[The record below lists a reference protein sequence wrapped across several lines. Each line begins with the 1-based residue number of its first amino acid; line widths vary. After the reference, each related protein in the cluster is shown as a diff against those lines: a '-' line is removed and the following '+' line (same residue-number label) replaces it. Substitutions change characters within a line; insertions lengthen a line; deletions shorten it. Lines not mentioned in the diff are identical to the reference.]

1 MTQTPAIDLADATDF
16 ELVSAGR
23 AALQAEGSTLTALR
37 TMVRAIDTR
46 CTARSI
52 HIGRNG
58 GCLEDFDLL
67 EDFELLGEVSQ
78 LLAFEI
84 HIAELAE
91 KAARFPC

>member
-1 MTQTPAIDLADATDF
+1 MTQTPAAALADATDF

-23 AALQAEGSTLTALR
+23 AVLQEGSTLAALR
-37 TMVRAIDTR
+37 TMACAIDTR